1 MRGFLEPVTD
11 QKVLR
16 IAFRPNESKRAR
28 VPSNPIRGRGLA
40 VLGSSAGV
48 AGKGVGSAAAIRIGT
63 SAGGAGGGGGIVPVN
78 FRCCSTTLIG
88 SSTTLV
94 AATIIPFFKP
104 KASVSWPSTMNFWP
118 FGILNSWLVPSSK
131 VKITVLGGEIC
142 HTFPVT
148 LFTVVMV
155 LGVVVTMVVR
165 CSFMPGFRE

>member
-1 MRGFLEPVTD
+1 MD

-16 IAFRPNESKRAR
+16 IAFRPNEAERAR
-28 VPSNPIRGRGLA
+28 APSNPISGRRLA
-40 VLGSSAGV
+40 VLGSSAGAA
-48 AGKGVGSAAAIRIGT
+48 AGAGVGSAVAIRIGT
-63 SAGGAGGGGGIVPVN
+63 SAGGAGGGGGMLPVT

-94 AATIIPFFKP
+94 AETIIPFFKP
-104 KASVSWPSTMNFWP
+104 NASVSCPSTINFWP
-118 FGILNSWLVPSSK
+118 FGILNSWLVPSSR
-131 VKITVLGGEIC
+131 VRITVLGGEIC